1 MSCIKEVTIHKC
13 DLETQC
19 IHKLI
24 CSLNHH
30 CIICEISLSE
40 CGLVSSSFLI
50 LGDLLKDSKRLQSL
64 YISGKNN
71 IGCEGMDALVE
82 GFRINKT
89 TKTLTVSPSD
99 FSNDPSILKILLCNN
114 KLKSSE
120 LLEHHEIQDL
130 YRYQLIWH
138 SVMEG
143 LQCNTSI
150 ETVVMNSVPYI
161 EVRPFMCM
169 LCTNNTITSIELVK
183 CVLEGDCEIM
193 DLNQNTCLHRLNIQR
208 SKNITSG
215 FYSGLKL
222 MCVDL

>member
-1 MSCIKEVTIHKC
+1 M
-13 DLETQC
+13 
-19 IHKLI
+19 
-24 CSLNHH
+24 
-30 CIICEISLSE
+30 
-40 CGLVSSSFLI
+40 I

-64 YISGKNN
+64 DISGKNN
-71 IGCEGMDALVE
+71 IGCDGMEALVE

-89 TKTLTVSPSD
+89 KLTVSPSD

-114 KLKSSE
+114 KLKSLS
-120 LLEHHEIQDL
+120 LCEHHEIQDL
-130 YRYQLIWH
+130 YRYQLICH
-138 SVMEG
+138 SAMEGG

-150 ETVVMNSVPYI
+150 ETVVINSVPYNT

-169 LCTNNTITSIELVK
+169 LCTNSTITFIELVK
-183 CVLEGDCEIM
+183 CVLEGDCEIT